1 MESTIEMLQSHS
13 PAEAQR
19 LVASME
25 SDKVAASR
33 AVAQNQELKQ
43 QLDEIQRAFVQIVSN
58 YNDFE
63 HICYQIFSSLQSND
77 KLELTD
83 RLQSEQHLGKEN
95 KLKAGTLDVEVSSIK
110 EKLHYKDEEMIRL
123 THENDKLNKEILQM
137 SQELDRL
144 RHYEAKGQSNNT
156 LQQQLQAANEAQRQ
170 FRQRIKQL
178 EQSAAATSGDQETK
192 INENSDQD
200 IAATEENDVRVPNED
215 DVIDALSMTESTVN
229 IATEEA
235 MEKLQQRFTKTML
248 EIADLTEEKNRL
260 EHLVTQLQGETE
272 TIGEYIALYQKQ
284 RRLLKQRELEKD
296 VQLQQ
301 IVTDREE
308 MREKL
313 QQLNALVEQLLRQ
326 KQQSGTVPSDESL
339 KIENQQNHN
348 DVVNFNGTETIEDDR
363 QMRTNGDKVAAKV
376 TGSSG
381 DTAVRILN
389 LLSEIQDK
397 NQNQKYT
404 DTPSTEV
411 HNCAYCYGKLETV

>member
-1 MESTIEMLQSHS
+1 M
-13 PAEAQR
+13 
-19 LVASME
+19 
-25 SDKVAASR
+25 
-33 AVAQNQELKQ
+33 
-43 QLDEIQRAFVQIVSN
+43 
-58 YNDFE
+58 
-63 HICYQIFSSLQSND
+63 QSND

-156 LQQQLQAANEAQRQ
+156 LQQQLQAANETQRHL
-170 FRQRIKQL
+170 RQRIKQL
-178 EQSAAATSGDQETK
+178 EQSATAASGEEEAT
-192 INENSDQD
+192 INANTDQD
-200 IAATEENDVRVPNED
+200 IQATEETDATIPNED
-215 DVIDALSMTESTVN
+215 DVIDAMSMTTSTVN

-284 RRLLKQRELEKD
+284 RRLLKQREVEKD

-301 IVTDREE
+301 IVSDREE

-326 KQQSGTVPSDESL
+326 KQQSGTLSSNDAL

-348 DVVNFNGTETIEDDR
+348 DVDNLNGTDASELDR
-363 QMRTNGDKVAAKV
+363 LMMRTNGDSIDEKV
-376 TGSSG
+376 TGASG

-389 LLSEIQDK
+389 LLSEIQDR

>member
-1 MESTIEMLQSHS
+1 MILSVL
-13 PAEAQR
+13 
-19 LVASME
+19 
-25 SDKVAASR
+25 
-33 AVAQNQELKQ
+33 
-43 QLDEIQRAFVQIVSN
+43 SN
-58 YNDFE
+58 
-63 HICYQIFSSLQSND
+63 IFFHHLFLQSND

-123 THENDKLNKEILQM
+123 THENDKFNKEILQM

-156 LQQQLQAANEAQRQ
+156 LQQQLQAANEAQRHL
-170 FRQRIKQL
+170 RQRIKQL
-178 EQSAAATSGDQETK
+178 EQNAAAASVDKETT
-192 INENSDQD
+192 INANTDHD
-200 IAATEENDVRVPNED
+200 IPVTEDETVATDPNDD
-215 DVIDALSMTESTVN
+215 DAIDALSLTTSTVN

-308 MREKL
+308 MRQKL

-326 KQQSGTVPSDESL
+326 KQQSGTVPSAEAL
-339 KIENQQNHN
+339 TINNHHN
-348 DVVNFNGTETIEDDR
+348 DMANLNGTDASEADR
-363 QMRTNGDKVAAKV
+363 LMIRMNGESVAGKVAGA
-376 TGSSG
+376 SG